1 MAIIDSIMEEYYR
14 RKQDA
19 NLISESTVLLDS
31 KSSAQIIIDP
41 DPSRNFKT
49 DAYFKF
55 IPDKSIDLMHSAR
68 ISFMEPRYIQHYS
81 NQYVLT
87 RSDKK
92 SLMRML
98 TSKATKDKTITGW
111 IAIIREFNRMIKDD
125 VKGNGANNLLSED
138 LQMPDYMKL

>member
-14 RKQDA
+14 RQHDT

-31 KSSAQIIIDP
+31 KSSAQIFIDL

-68 ISFMEPRYIQHYS
+68 ISFMEPRYIQHYT
-81 NQYVLT
+81 NQYVLN
-87 RSDKK
+87 RNDKK
-92 SLMRML
+92 ALLRML

-125 VKGNGANNLLSED
+125 VKGNGANNLLPED
-138 LQMPDYMKL
+138 LEMPDYMKL